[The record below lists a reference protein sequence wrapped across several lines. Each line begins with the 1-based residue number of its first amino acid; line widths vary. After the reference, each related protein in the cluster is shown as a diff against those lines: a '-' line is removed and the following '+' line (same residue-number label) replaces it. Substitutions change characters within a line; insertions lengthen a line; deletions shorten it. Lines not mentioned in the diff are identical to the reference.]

1 MDSSFSSNRG
11 WDNRNTPNN
20 LARIGGILKSSG
32 AGIASKGKKL
42 VQLVDEDVKKTY
54 NDHREQKAKQNET
67 VEKQFMEL
75 QKEKQK

>member
-1 MDSSFSSNRG
+1 MEVYLRVQELELLV
-11 WDNRNTPNN
+11 RV
-20 LARIGGILKSSG
+20 
-32 AGIASKGKKL
+32 KKL